1 MDCIRYICCIK
12 SRNRYESVDE
22 YDNDFIEEPVEP
34 VIVSGDTESKF
45 SKSIT
50 SVYKKFSTWSLPK
63 KKPHENLFTLSP
75 EKMDEFEHY
84 VDKVIL

>member
-12 SRNRYESVDE
+12 SRSRYESVDE
-22 YDNDFIEEPVEP
+22 EVIEEPVM
-34 VIVSGDTESKF
+34 VSGDMESKF

-50 SVYKKFSTWSLPK
+50 SVYQKFSTWSLPK
-63 KKPHENLFTLSP
+63 KKPEENLFTLSP